1 MSQKSAK
8 HDRKKAGRPRGLPDI
23 PIDPKNGAKPQEIQE
38 SLMVPAALANVIFE
52 YMKKRPWDEAQP
64 IIGGLLRCE
73 KLKE

>member
-1 MSQKSAK
+1 MS
-8 HDRKKAGRPRGLPDI
+8 KKTKDTAQDGD
-23 PIDPKNGAKPQEIQE
+23 EIQE
-38 SLMVPAALANVIFE
+38 SLKVPAALANVIFE